1 MSLENIDFSVTN
13 SHMTVKLDEKIANSL
28 YMTVLT
34 YPEDETMKV
43 AMVTDGVFITLPATE
58 SLVDELRRLIRRIEE
73 ASRP

>member
-1 MSLENIDFSVTN
+1 MSLENIDFSVSN
-13 SHMTVKLDEKIANSL
+13 SQMTVKLNEKIANSL

-43 AMVTDGVFITLPATE
+43 AMVADGVFITLPATE